1 MGLQQSK
8 DELLYEQV
16 SYGNVEGIKS
26 LRSQGAGLETLI
38 ELGANVNG
46 YRPGRHAGTPLHH
59 AAKRGLVDTVNL
71 LLSRGANALIMN
83 DDCQSP
89 LDVARAKGHS
99 NVVRAIERHILLILW
114 WWLREVLVFM
124 VLDFWKYLLLSW
136 FQEEKCIGVVVLPC
150 SSRKPTKPYKLELAI
165 YSSIQDAQPRTV
177 IGLWKV
183 NLEEPKS
190 HRSDPLVI
198 IHENS
203 SKTHIKLASADE
215 NDKQQLKW
223 FSDACKGI
231 PQARPAFLGNN
242 QPPVNP
248 ATAPPAAEDLELAM
262 ALSASIQSATQERP
276 PFLDGHPTY
285 ESSASSSSSGNFNGW
300 STSTNTSSYNGWVA
314 PIAAASP
321 KVSSSD
327 WSGVQTGPVGGST
340 GHPEIQDSP
349 TQTTPSSD
357 SIPSASTQLVAIPS
371 TSTQS
376 TPIPSAPPVLD
387 ASLDEYPIH
396 YPSIDS
402 SPIDL
407 SNPAAESTPPTDDA
421 KKGEGASSSCVI
433 CLDAPVEGACIPCG
447 HMAGCM
453 SCLSEIKGKKW
464 GCPVC
469 RAKIDQVVRLYAV

>member
-1 MGLQQSK
+1 M
-8 DELLYEQV
+8 
-16 SYGNVEGIKS
+16 
-26 LRSQGAGLETLI
+26 
-38 ELGANVNG
+38 
-46 YRPGRHAGTPLHH
+46 
-59 AAKRGLVDTVNL
+59 
-71 LLSRGANALIMN
+71 
-83 DDCQSP
+83 
-89 LDVARAKGHS
+89 
-99 NVVRAIERHILLILW
+99 
-114 WWLREVLVFM
+114 
-124 VLDFWKYLLLSW
+124 
-136 FQEEKCIGVVVLPC
+136 
-150 SSRKPTKPYKLELAI
+150 
-165 YSSIQDAQPRTV
+165 
-177 IGLWKV
+177 
-183 NLEEPKS
+183 
-190 HRSDPLVI
+190 
-198 IHENS
+198 
-203 SKTHIKLASADE
+203 
-215 NDKQQLKW
+215 
-223 FSDACKGI
+223 
-231 PQARPAFLGNN
+231 GNN

-262 ALSASIQSATQERP
+262 ALSASIQSASQERP
-276 PFLDGHPTY
+276 PFDAHPTY

-321 KVSSSD
+321 KASSSD

-349 TQTTPSSD
+349 TQTTPTSD
-357 SIPSASTQLVAIPS
+357 SIPSASTQLAVIPS

-376 TPIPSAPPVLD
+376 AAIPSAPPVLD

-407 SNPAAESTPPTDDA
+407 SNTAAESTPPTDDG

-453 SCLSEIKGKKW
+453 SCLTEIKGKKW